1 MEEIELMPLEEND
14 IERFVKDNQEA
25 FHFGALEEFGF
36 LCESLQHS
44 HRWIL

>member
-1 MEEIELMPLEEND
+1 MEEIELMLMEEND
-14 IERFVKDNQEA
+14 IERFVKDDQED
-25 FHFGALEEFGF
+25 FDSGALKEFGF